1 MDYNKQTIVDEISN
15 FKCTMKQTDIDI
27 SPAEMVDG
35 LMQWLEHYTDIL
47 HEISTAE
54 TLDDL
59 ETLKQNAACEDV
71 RPDVV
76 IWGIR
81 QVVRVILAADSLH
94 QTLTREQ

>member
-1 MDYNKQTIVDEISN
+1 MDYNKPTIADEIAS
-15 FKCTMKQTDIDI
+15 FKYTMEQTNIDI

-35 LMQWLEHYTDIL
+35 LMQWLEQYAALL
-47 HEISTAE
+47 HEISTAG

-59 ETLKQNAACEDV
+59 ETLKQNAACPDV

-76 IWGIR
+76 IWAVR
-81 QVVRVILAADSLH
+81 RVVRVILAADSLH

>member
-1 MDYNKQTIVDEISN
+1 MDYNRQAIAGEINS
-15 FKCTMKQTDIDI
+15 FKYTMKQTSIDI
-27 SPAEMVDG
+27 SAAEMVDG
-35 LMQWLEHYTDIL
+35 LMQWLEQYAALL
-47 HEISTAE
+47 HEISTAG

-59 ETLKQNAACEDV
+59 ETLKQNAACPDV

-76 IWGIR
+76 IWAVR